1 MSNTTKKKIISLE
14 VRDEYILGSGVA
26 IGAQGSFDSSVLR
39 VKFDDNWRGLNIYAT
54 WTDALGNVGD
64 QTIVTVIDLVDG
76 EANTY
81 DIPVS
86 KFATQ
91 HAGTVKLA
99 LSGYV
104 IGGEEGNEI
113 ESLLNTVS
121 GAFRVLESSATP
133 LDGGKSEA
141 SVAEQ
146 LLNSVNEFEE
156 GIENRMSS
164 LEGEMDE
171 WDDALD
177 KAENGYTD
185 DDGKYVP
192 GRVENEQERQENE
205 DARAEAEKQRQI
217 NEFGNVGYRWNGER
231 TAVVDENGD
240 TVENANAGRVGAELA
255 RQDAETKRQEDTA
268 QAISRL
274 DNAVDY
280 IKGDDF
286 KSEII
291 GGVIEALP
299 TWEGGSY

>member
-39 VKFDDNWRGLNIYAT
+39 VKFDDNWLGLNIYAT

-86 KFATQ
+86 TFATQ

-104 IGGEEGNEI
+104 IGGEAGNEI

-133 LDGGKSEA
+133 LDGGKSVA
-141 SVAEQ
+141 SVADQ
-146 LLNSVNEFEE
+146 LLDSVNVFEE
-156 GIENRMSS
+156 EIENRMST
-164 LEGEMDE
+164 LEGEMDARA
-171 WDDALD
+171 DAL
-177 KAENGYTD
+177 ENA
-185 DDGKYVP
+185 
-192 GRVENEQERQENE
+192 E

-255 RQDAETKRQEDTA
+255 RQDAELARQDAETKRQEDTA

-274 DNAVDY
+274 NNAVNY
-280 IKGDDF
+280 IEGDDF

-299 TWEGGSY
+299 TWEGGSF

>member
-39 VKFDDNWRGLNIYAT
+39 VKFDDNWLGLNIYAT

-64 QTIVTVIDLVDG
+64 QTIVTVLDLVDG

-86 KFATQ
+86 TFATQ

-104 IGGEEGNEI
+104 IGGEAGNEI

-141 SVAEQ
+141 SVAAQ
-146 LLNSVNEFEE
+146 LLKSVNEFEE
-156 GIENRMSS
+156 GIGNRMSS
-164 LEGEMDE
+164 LEGEMDARA
-171 WDDALD
+171 DALEN
-177 KAENGYTD
+177 AED
-185 DDGKYVP
+185 V
-192 GRVENEQERQENE
+192 RVEKE

-274 DNAVDY
+274 DNAVAY
-280 IKGDDF
+280 F

-291 GGVIEALP
+291 GGVLEALP

>member
-39 VKFDDNWRGLNIYAT
+39 VKFDDNWLGLNIYAT

-64 QTIVTVIDLVDG
+64 QTIVTVLDLVDG

-86 KFATQ
+86 TFATQ

-104 IGGEEGNEI
+104 IGGEAGNEI

-141 SVAEQ
+141 SVAER
-146 LLNSVNEFEE
+146 LLKSVNEFEE
-156 GIENRMSS
+156 GIGNRMSS
-164 LEGEMDE
+164 LEGEMDARA
-171 WDDALD
+171 DALEN
-177 KAENGYTD
+177 AEDVRGE
-185 DDGKYVP
+185 K
-192 GRVENEQERQENE
+192 E

-255 RQDAETKRQEDTA
+255 RQDAETKRQEDTE

-274 DNAVDY
+274 DNAVNY
-280 IKGDDF
+280 IESDDF
-286 KSEII
+286 KSKII

>member
-39 VKFDDNWRGLNIYAT
+39 VKFDDNWLGLNIYAT

-64 QTIVTVIDLVDG
+64 QTIVTVLDLVDG

-86 KFATQ
+86 TFATQ

-104 IGGEEGNEI
+104 IGGEAGNEI

-141 SVAEQ
+141 SVAAQ
-146 LLNSVNEFEE
+146 LLKSVNEFEE
-156 GIENRMSS
+156 GIGNRMSS
-164 LEGEMDE
+164 LEGEMDARA
-171 WDDALD
+171 DALEN
-177 KAENGYTD
+177 AEDVRGE
-185 DDGKYVP
+185 K
-192 GRVENEQERQENE
+192 E

-255 RQDAETKRQEDTA
+255 RQDAELARQDAELARQDAETKRQEDTA

-274 DNAVDY
+274 DNAVAY
-280 IKGDDF
+280 F

-291 GGVIEALP
+291 GGVLEALP